1 MDQPRGPSSHVC
13 HLSWSGRNSAHHPG
27 RSPHG
32 VPSFSSLFHVLL
44 VQTGQRVRPDSRKEE
59 MDRHLDEKSCMYIV
73 GWENL
78 TGARFFA
85 DNPHLRPLR
94 PRISSSTAGK
104 ACFVL
109 LRIQISEQRLAHSKC
124 SIMYL
129 MGDHFLYP
137 LLFQTGV
144 SGAPFETP
152 ATSITLIVS
161 QVPRGGS
168 GKTQRLLKDP
178 PDSEDCRLLAGNG
191 PQQPTSL
198 PVRVALPRGYKGLP
212 A

>member
-32 VPSFSSLFHVLL
+32 VPSFSSLRQDYMALNLKKAKMGAAKPVRSQHKARATGYHLFHVLL

-85 DNPHLRPLR
+85 DNLQQ
-94 PRISSSTAGK
+94 K
-104 ACFVL
+104 AMIPCTFVCKD
-109 LRIQISEQRLAHSKC
+109 IIFSQIHIC
-124 SIMYL
+124 SAN
-129 MGDHFLYP
+129 LY
-137 LLFQTGV
+137 
-144 SGAPFETP
+144 
-152 ATSITLIVS
+152 TLC
-161 QVPRGGS
+161 P
-168 GKTQRLLKDP
+168 
-178 PDSEDCRLLAGNG
+178 
-191 PQQPTSL
+191 
-198 PVRVALPRGYKGLP
+198 
-212 A
+212 